1 MSRKPTAAL
10 LTKYFK
16 GVTKKVEKAEK
27 KLNKNLSKAQA
38 SWEKQDRRNA
48 IKSILK
54 NFKEDMVG
62 LEAQESTIRLYH
74 EILDAARTEIAEMS
88 DDEDATKKLKA
99 MKAVFKKTDLLD
111 EINEALESLS

>member
-1 MSRKPTAAL
+1 MSRKPNAAL
-10 LTKYFK
+10 LTKYFN
-16 GVTKKVEKAEK
+16 GVTKKVAKAEK

-74 EILDAARTEIAEMS
+74 EILDAARTEIAEMG
-88 DDEDATKKLKA
+88 DAEDATKKLKA